1 MRPSFNSRRLHV
13 RTFKPLALAVTSA
26 LAVTAWADESSF
38 SVSGFGTVSAVKTDT
53 NDAQFRSG
61 TRQPNGADRSVNFG
75 VDTKLGV
82 QVVGKM
88 NEQFS
93 ATVQVLSQKNRDGNF
108 KPDAEWAFL
117 KYNITPDLSVRGGRM
132 GLPIFLISDYRN
144 VGYANTWA
152 RPPVDVYSQVAGAS
166 YGGLDLIWK
175 MSLGDNTLTVQPYLG
190 ESKSELPS
198 GFDFHFK
205 KLLGVN
211 ATYEMGSWLFRAGY
225 VGTDITA
232 TSPGLTTLIA
242 TMRGVEANPALPASV
257 RDPWGKATSELE
269 IKKKKASF
277 AGLGAIYD
285 DGQLVFQGEY
295 TQRRT
300 DSLVEDTDGWYT
312 TLGYRFGDFMPYVS
326 YADVRTDLNHA
337 ADNLPTPTAS
347 LAGLKA
353 AIIDTKAGADQ
364 STTTVGVRWN
374 AWKNVALKAQFD
386 RVETE
391 VGKDHFF
398 AAAKP
403 GFAGKSV
410 NVYTVAVDFVF

>member
-53 NDAQFRSG
+53 DDAQYRSAA
-61 TRQPNGADRSVNFG
+61 RQPNGADRSVNFG

-88 NEQFS
+88 SEQFS

-108 KPDAEWAFL
+108 RPEAEWAFL
-117 KYNITPDLSVRGGRM
+117 KYSITPDLSVRGGRM

-144 VGYANTWA
+144 VGYANTWV
-152 RPPVDVYSQVAGAS
+152 RPPVDVYNQVAAS
-166 YGGLDLIWK
+166 SFNGLDMLWK
-175 MSLGDNTLTVQPYLG
+175 MSLGDNTLSVQPYAG
-190 ESKSELPS
+190 ESKSKLPT
-198 GFDFHFK
+198 GIDIRFK
-205 KLLGVN
+205 KVLGVN

-225 VGTDITA
+225 IGTDITA
-232 TSPGLTTLIA
+232 DSQGLTA
-242 TMRGVEANPALPASV
+242 VFGAMRGVAANPALPASV
-257 RDPWGKATSELE
+257 RDPWGKAANELE
-269 IKKKKASF
+269 VKDKKASF
-277 AGLGAIYD
+277 AGLGATYD
-285 DGQLVFQGEY
+285 DGKLLFQGEY

-300 DSLVEDTDGWYT
+300 DSLIEDTNGWYT
-312 TLGYRFGDFMPYVS
+312 TLGYRFGDFTPYIS
-326 YADVRTDLNHA
+326 YADVHTKLNTA
-337 ADNLPTPTAS
+337 ADNLPTPTAG

-353 AIIDTKAGADQ
+353 AAIDVKGGADQ
-364 STTTVGVRWN
+364 STTSIGMRWN

-391 VGKDHFF
+391 VGKDQFF
-398 AAAKP
+398 AAPKP

-410 NVYTVAVDFVF
+410 NVYTVAVDFIF